1 MSTIVARGLEAER
14 VKSVSSLMR
23 DRIMVASSGD
33 DSDKIEEPAFGDILR
48 DLDRDQVRIIVRL
61 ELRRFRKP
69 TTLITGL
76 PPAEMEKVARD
87 LKKRLAT
94 GGSAKDGQI
103 ILQGDHRE
111 ASKDVLVKEVYSDS
125 NIEVQ

>member
-1 MSTIVARGLEAER
+1 M
-14 VKSVSSLMR
+14 VSSSDDA
-23 DRIMVASSGD
+23 DRVED
-33 DSDKIEEPAFGDILR
+33 PAFGDILR

-76 PPAEMEKVARD
+76 PSGEMEKVARD

-111 ASKDVLVKEVYSDS
+111 ATKDNLIKAGYSAS

>member
-1 MSTIVARGLEAER
+1 
-14 VKSVSSLMR
+14 
-23 DRIMVASSGD
+23 MVASSD
-33 DSDKIEEPAFGDILR
+33 DVDRIEDPAFGDLLR
-48 DLDRDQVRIIVRL
+48 DLDRDQVKIIVRL

-69 TTLITGL
+69 TTLVSGL
-76 PPAEMEKVARD
+76 PGSELEKVARD

-103 ILQGDHRE
+103 ILQGEHRE
-111 ASKDVLVKEVYSDS
+111 AVKEALVKLGYPQE